1 MNPENLKKEKIG
13 FRDFLKSNLK
23 LLVSLCLIIVFV
35 GIFFLWLDY
44 SEKNKRKK
52 GSENF
57 IEAKILLTENNHSKS
72 LEILKNII
80 KTKDKTYS
88 PLSLFLILDQ
98 NLEKDKE
105 LVLKYFNDV
114 LLIRNLGKEDLNL
127 LRLKKAI
134 FVSNKSKEKDM
145 LDLLNPIINSDSV
158 WKTQSLKF
166 LGDYYFSLKE
176 FKKAEQYYSILL
188 ENDEFSVDFG
198 EIKRKMKLIKNG

>member
-114 LLIRNLGKEDLNL
+114 LSIRNLGKEDLNL

-134 FVSNKSKEKDM
+134 FISNKSNEKDM

-166 LGDYYFSLKE
+166 LGDYYFSLKQ

-188 ENDEFSVDFG
+188 DHEDSEIDLK
-198 EIKRKMKLIKNG
+198 EIKRKIKLIKNG

>member
-52 GSENF
+52 SSENF

-188 ENDEFSVDFG
+188 DYKDSEIDLK

>member
-188 ENDEFSVDFG
+188 DYKDSEIDLK